1 MSAKTIPVI
10 RRFSLTGQTINTYG
24 FMTDDITGLTEFTLP
39 RGANIMDIVGDVPT
53 LPAYPGVEVELY
65 KDGMPTGRTFFSQ
78 SMNPTSAGRMA
89 VGLIPISAGKVGFR
103 MKPTLATSLRFNIL
117 VKFDR

>member
-1 MSAKTIPVI
+1 MSGKAIPVI
-10 RRFSLTGQTINTYG
+10 RRFSINGQAVNTYG
-24 FMTDDITGLTEFTLP
+24 FATDDITGLTEFTLP
-39 RGANIMDIVGDVPT
+39 RGAVIQDIVGDVPA

-89 VGLIPISAGKVGFR
+89 VGPIPISPGKVGFR
-103 MKPTLATSLRFNIL
+103 MRPTLATSLRFNIL